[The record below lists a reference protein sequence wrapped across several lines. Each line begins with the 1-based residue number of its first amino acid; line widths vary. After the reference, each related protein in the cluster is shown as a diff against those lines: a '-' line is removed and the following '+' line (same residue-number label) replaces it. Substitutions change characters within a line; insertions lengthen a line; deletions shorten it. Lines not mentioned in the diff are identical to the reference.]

1 MARYF
6 RRVRDDG
13 LSLRPTFILMFIISL
28 GITGALLLMSYHTI
42 RSYHALSE
50 ATDNFIELQDAADSL
65 LKASDYLT
73 DEAQCYT
80 VLGERR
86 HLDNYF
92 TEARI
97 NRRREEAIEVMKDR
111 VPDSAAL
118 RELENAMQD
127 SLTLMNL
134 EYYAMLLQLSA
145 QGDANIPEPMRS
157 VMLSKEDQALSP
169 EEKNLLSQRLL
180 HDGNYYE
187 QKNRIRSDLERC
199 VIELKE
205 GTHGTQAEMEKRMH
219 ADLIGMTVL
228 IVIQSLSLILM
239 LWLST
244 SLGINPVLQAVEHIK
259 NDQKLPIIGA
269 HEFRY
274 LAGTYNKMY
283 TAYKRSIDNLSFK
296 ASHDEL
302 TGVYNRA
309 GFDLIRQSVNLET
322 TAFLLFD
329 ADKFKNVNDSYGH
342 ETGDRILQK
351 LASALKQNFR
361 SDDYVCRIGGDEFL
375 VVMVHVNRNIR
386 RLIEKKVIRINRH
399 MENTEDGLP
408 PISVSVGVS
417 LCRKGGNPQ
426 EMFREADT
434 ALYFV
439 KEHGRDGCCFYDE
452 KMKKLSR
459 QDPEQ
464 PSDHQIIK

>member
-1 MARYF
+1 M
-6 RRVRDDG
+6 
-13 LSLRPTFILMFIISL
+13 SLRPTFLLMFIISI
-28 GITGALLLMSYHTI
+28 GITAALLLMSYHTI

-50 ATDNFIELQDAADSL
+50 ATDNYIELQDAADSL

-80 VLGERR
+80 VLGERG

-92 TEARI
+92 TEAQI
-97 NRRREEAIEVMKDR
+97 NRRREKAIAVMEDR

-127 SLTLMNL
+127 SLALMNL

-145 QGDANIPEPMRS
+145 QGDANIPEPMRG
-157 VMLSKEDQALSP
+157 VMLSKEDQTLSP
-169 EEKNLLSQRLL
+169 EEKILLSQKLL
-180 HDGNYYE
+180 HDDNYYE

-199 VIELKE
+199 VVELKE

-219 ADLIGMTVL
+219 ADLVGMTVL
-228 IVIQSLSLILM
+228 IVIQSLSLLLM
-239 LWLST
+239 LWLAT
-244 SLGINPVLQAVEHIK
+244 SLGINPVIQAVEHIK
-259 NDQKLPIIGA
+259 NDQKLPITGA

-283 TAYKRSIDNLSFK
+283 TAYKRSINNLSFK

-309 GFDLIRQSVNLET
+309 GFDLIRQSVSLET

-329 ADKFKNVNDSYGH
+329 ADKFKTINDNYGH
-342 ETGDRILQK
+342 GTGDRILQK

-375 VVMVHVNRNIR
+375 VVMVHVSKNIR
-386 RLIEKKVIRINRH
+386 RLIEKKVIRINQY
-399 MENTEDGLP
+399 MGDPKDDLP
-408 PISVSVGVS
+408 AVSVSAGVS
-417 LCRKGGNPQ
+417 LCRKGGNAD
-426 EMFREADT
+426 EMYREADT

-439 KEHGRDGCCFYDE
+439 KEHGRKGCCIYDE
-452 KMKKLSR
+452 KIKKLSGK
-459 QDPEQ
+459 DTE
-464 PSDHQIIK
+464 